1 MVRERRANMAKAKKT
16 ARKRKR
22 SSQKR
27 DVVKGRRASS
37 YAKRTSTGRFKEMDD
52 TGRAAKVDRRQKA
65 KRKTK
70 SGYGDRGDR

>member
-1 MVRERRANMAKAKKT
+1 MRMAKAKKA
-16 ARKRKR
+16 ARKQKR

-27 DVVKGRRASS
+27 DLVKGKRASS

-52 TGRAAKVDRRQKA
+52 TGRAAKSDRPRKA